1 MCLSGNAFELQAYS
15 FTEKISRSTLYK
27 IVRLDFIGGNSI
39 EVDLEHLK
47 HEDNLSLIKNIVLED
62 AKGKQYNIDPDEW
75 GVLFAAGEM
84 TYNQYQRSKKL
95 GTRKLLVSALGF
107 TSALAIMAGVFINHF
122 L

>member
-39 EVDLEHLK
+39 EADLEHLK
-47 HEDNLSLIKNIVLED
+47 REDNLSLIKNIVLED
-62 AKGKQYNIDPDEW
+62 AKGKRYNIEPDEW

-95 GTRKLLVSALGF
+95 GTRKLLVYALGF